1 LITLKN
7 ITKSYGPFKALDD
20 LNLSIPKGEVF
31 GLLGPNGAGKTT
43 LIKLITGQ
51 LSPSDGIVSLFEGQ
65 APHDIETRKHLG
77 VMPQD
82 LALYPEL
89 SVSENMKFFGHLY
102 GLKKE
107 GLSKRIP
114 EVLSL
119 IELESKKDVPTEFLS
134 GGMKRRASL
143 ACALI
148 HQPKI
153 LILDEPTAGVDPILR
168 RKFWDLFKELA
179 SLGSTILMT
188 THHISEAIRCDQVAF
203 LREGKLIEEGDPSSI
218 VERYKVSDLEEAF
231 AMATQKEVSL

>member
-1 LITLKN
+1 MITLKN

-20 LNLSIPKGEVF
+20 LNLSIPKGEIF

-51 LSPSDGIVSLFEGQ
+51 LSPSDGNVSLFEGQ

-107 GLSKRIP
+107 GLSKGKNKGPFKRAP
-114 EVLSL
+114 GTL
-119 IELESKKDVPTEFLS
+119 
-134 GGMKRRASL
+134 GGGGLKPFKSP
-143 ACALI
+143 
-148 HQPKI
+148 HH
-153 LILDEPTAGVDPILR
+153 DPPR
-168 RKFWDLFKELA
+168 
-179 SLGSTILMT
+179 G
-188 THHISEAIRCDQVAF
+188 
-203 LREGKLIEEGDPSSI
+203 GN
-218 VERYKVSDLEEAF
+218 
-231 AMATQKEVSL
+231 